1 MTRPWRLP
9 GGWRTANGII
19 WVWDISQQVSGDPCV
34 RMLEMEAW
42 AWSFTSA
49 KLYLT
54 HKYCTF
60 SIIYFWN
67 KFLSISISVC
77 IYTCIYSVCKHERIM
92 RTILKKDKN
101 QWWGERTRKNNRVT
115 MVKIHAI
122 LEWKCDTHHFEHKI
136 DTNTEESNSCGCKRF
151 EGSTNQLTSKWTKV
165 CVLILRF
172 LVLWK

>member
-1 MTRPWRLP
+1 
-9 GGWRTANGII
+9 
-19 WVWDISQQVSGDPCV
+19 
-34 RMLEMEAW
+34 MEL
-42 AWSFTSA
+42 FG
-49 KLYLT
+49 
-54 HKYCTF
+54 CE
-60 SIIYFWN
+60 I
-67 KFLSISISVC
+67 FLSKYQVIHVSECWKWKHEHGASQVQNSILHTNIVHFLLYIFETNFYPYPSV
-77 IYTCIYSVCKHERIM
+77 SVSTHVFTLSVKHERIM

-101 QWWGERTRKNNRVT
+101 QWWGEKIRKNNRVT

-172 LVLWK
+172 LLLWK